1 MSNNLHRAGNE
12 LISNGLR
19 SAEHKMRL
27 YDLIIRW
34 RYWVLSILLTG
45 LMLSATL
52 ERDWGGD
59 FWEHGAVV
67 RELAANPL
75 SPQHPQFAL
84 DAPHAFY
91 SPYSMIVALAS
102 RGLGL
107 SPIRALAIA
116 GLCNLALVLF
126 GLRFFIHSLTLSK
139 GTSFWTLLFTLI
151 LWGALPW
158 DWSGF
163 LHLRILDNVLPY
175 PSTFTTGLAFVC
187 YAAFYRYRQ
196 TGRYRLLAVL
206 LIAFPVILICH
217 PPTAA
222 AAFLVLCGLS
232 IASGIH
238 SVRQSLML
246 LAALSVWSGIV
257 VSLWPYF
264 PFWGIV
270 TASDATNI
278 KEFHATALLLYE
290 DVLARTFP
298 ALLGLPF
305 LALRFRSNRRDPLPL
320 IFVVLA
326 AAYAVG
332 PMLGLWQFGRMMPSL
347 VLVLHIALADRV
359 AYVEHRAISGAVKL
373 RNLMAMYIV
382 VGASL
387 LMCADLWNVSSRF
400 RHWIPEQDPNA
411 DYEFLEDYIG
421 QYDVVISDL
430 HSSWIVPTF
439 GGRVVAVPHPQAFV
453 DSHDIRRQDLDR
465 FFSDDTTQSER
476 EAIIK
481 RYTGRFLLIN
491 RRNIDISNEFMEHV
505 RQLGETVYKRG
516 DITLIAIE

>member
-1 MSNNLHRAGNE
+1 MSKNSSLAGSESISHEVQSAGGRAQ
-12 LISNGLR
+12 
-19 SAEHKMRL
+19 L
-27 YDLIIRW
+27 YGSVIHW
-34 RYWVLSILLTG
+34 RYGVLSLLLIG

-59 FWEHGAVV
+59 FWEHSAVV
-67 RELAANPL
+67 RELAENPW

-107 SPIRALAIA
+107 SPIRTLAIA
-116 GLCNLALVLF
+116 GICNLALVLF
-126 GLRFFIHSLTLSK
+126 GLRCFIHTLPLSK

-151 LWGALPW
+151 LWGAFPW

-175 PSTFTTGLAFVC
+175 PSTFATGLAFVC

-196 TGRYRLLAVL
+196 TGRYWLLAVL

-232 IASGIH
+232 LAEGMQ

-246 LAALSVWSGIV
+246 LAGLGVWSGIV

-270 TASDATNI
+270 TSSDATNI
-278 KEFHATALLLYE
+278 KEFHATALLFYQ
-290 DVLARTFP
+290 DVLSRIFP

-305 LALRFRSNRRDPLPL
+305 LALRFCSNRRDPLPL
-320 IFVVLA
+320 IFVVLV

-332 PMLGLWQFGRMMPSL
+332 PMFGLWQFGRMMPSL
-347 VLVLHIALADRV
+347 VLVLHITLADRV
-359 AYVEHRAISGAVKL
+359 AYIEQRALSGAVKL

-400 RHWIPEQDPNA
+400 HHWIPEHDPNA
-411 DYEFLEDYIG
+411 EYEFLGDYVG
-421 QYDVVISDL
+421 QYDVVLSDL
-430 HSSWIVPTF
+430 KSSWIAPTF
-439 GGRVVAVPHPQAFV
+439 AGRVVAVPHPQAFV
-453 DSHDIRRQDLDR
+453 DSHEIRRQDLDR
-465 FFSDDTTQSER
+465 FFRGDTPQTER
-476 EAIIK
+476 ETILK
-481 RYTGRFLLIN
+481 KYSGRFILIN
-491 RRNIDISNEFMEHV
+491 RRNNDVSIEFMEQV
-505 RQLGETVYKRG
+505 RQLGDAVYERG
-516 DITLIAIE
+516 DITLIALR